1 MKLAAVVTQY
11 IKFKR
16 ELGMGFRSQ
25 TEILETFSR
34 AVGQHDIKHIPPLA
48 VSAFIAGSGPPTSA
62 WMQRYYVLRCFYRYA
77 SSRGFIATGSPLPTT
92 LPKIPPSQPPY
103 LYTTQDLHRLL
114 VATAI
119 LRTPRTPW
127 RPSQFRALLLLLYG
141 TGLRISEAL
150 SLTLRDVELT
160 ERLITV
166 RKTKFYKERIV
177 PFGPKLA
184 RELAAF
190 ERCRRRQQSMFAGE
204 DAPFFATGWGT
215 RWGRGHVEHLFRL
228 VCVEAGVVGK
238 EGARWRPRI
247 HDLRHTAAQHRV
259 EAWYRDGKNV
269 QHMLPQLATYLG
281 HRDIGSVQRYL
292 HMTPELLHEAS
303 RRFERYAQGLGRP

>member
-1 MKLAAVVTQY
+1 MKVSALITQY

-25 TEILETFSR
+25 AETLKTFSR
-34 AVGQHDIKHIPPLA
+34 AVGGQRDVKHITPLA
-48 VSAFIAGSGPPTSA
+48 VSTFIASSGTPTSA
-62 WMQRYYVLRCFYRYA
+62 WMQRYYILRCFYRYA
-77 SSRGFIATGSPLPTT
+77 ISGGFVARAPLPTT

-103 LYTTQDLHRLL
+103 LYTAQDFYRLL

-119 LRTPRTPW
+119 LWTSRTPW

-166 RKTKFYKERIV
+166 RRTKFYKARVV

-184 RELAAF
+184 RELSAF
-190 ERCRRRQQSMFAGE
+190 ERRRRRQQSMFAGE

-215 RWGRGHVEHLFRL
+215 H
-228 VCVEAGVVGK
+228 
-238 EGARWRPRI
+238 
-247 HDLRHTAAQHRV
+247 
-259 EAWYRDGKNV
+259 
-269 QHMLPQLATYLG
+269 
-281 HRDIGSVQRYL
+281 
-292 HMTPELLHEAS
+292 
-303 RRFERYAQGLGRP
+303 

>member
-1 MKLAAVVTQY
+1 MKLAAVIARY

-16 ELGMGFRSQ
+16 ELGMDFRSQ
-25 TEILETFSR
+25 GQTLETFAR
-34 AVGQHDIKHIPPLA
+34 TLGQRDIKHIPSLA

-62 WMQRYYVLRCFYRYA
+62 WLQRYYVVRSFYRYA
-77 SSRGFIATGSPLPTT
+77 ISRGFATTAPLPTT

-103 LYTTQDLHRLL
+103 LYTTQDLRRLL
-114 VATAI
+114 EATAI
-119 LRTPRTPW
+119 LWTPRTPW
-127 RPSQFRALLLLLYG
+127 RPSQFRAMLLLLYG
-141 TGLRISEAL
+141 TGLRISEVL
-150 SLTLRDVELT
+150 SLTLRDVDLT

-215 RWGRGHVEHLFRL
+215 HWSRGHVEHLFRR
-228 VCVEAGVVGK
+228 VCIQAGAVGK

-269 QHMLPQLATYLG
+269 QRMLPQLATYLG
-281 HRDIGSVQRYL
+281 HRDVGSVQRYL

-303 RRFERYAQGLGRP
+303 RRFERYAQGLTRQ

>member
-1 MKLAAVVTQY
+1 MKLSAVITQY

-25 TEILETFSR
+25 AETLEAFSR
-34 AVGQHDIKHIPPLA
+34 AVGHRDIRHVPSTTVA
-48 VSAFIAGSGPPTSA
+48 AFIAGSGPPTSA
-62 WMQRYYVLRCFYRYA
+62 WLQRYYVLRSFYRYA
-77 SSRGFIATGSPLPTT
+77 ISRGFVATAPLPTT
-92 LPKIPPSQPPY
+92 FPKILSSQPPY
-103 LYTTQDLHRLL
+103 LYTMQDLRRLL
-114 VATAI
+114 AATAI

-127 RPSQFRALLLLLYG
+127 RPSQFRVLLLLLYG

-150 SLTLRDVELT
+150 SLTLRDVKLN
-160 ERLITV
+160 ERLIAV

-184 RELAAF
+184 QELAAF
-190 ERCRRRQQSMFAGE
+190 ERCRRRQQSKFAGE
-204 DAPFFATGWGT
+204 DSPFFATGWGT
-215 RWGRGHVEHLFRL
+215 RWGRSHVEHLFRR
-228 VCVEAGVVGK
+228 VCIEAGVEGK

-269 QHMLPQLATYLG
+269 QRMLPQLAIYLG

-292 HMTPELLHEAS
+292 HMTPALLHEAS